1 MGAGQKAWQTRR
13 LNEAREEAH
22 RVRDLIRDRY
32 SNPTKDRI
40 RSWIVAEIRAV
51 QPTLVLDLWGGGLS
65 AEEMTAAGLSVL
77 SVDRA
82 DGFSEHHVSAEQGK
96 SALAFCGQESG
107 YRTGWVPTNGSVSK
121 FARECDAAWWDF
133 MGHLAPDKIRAL
145 KASRHMKMIVVTLM
159 ADRMKGADDWT
170 AETWSVMYE
179 AAIEHYS
186 GLTVKATRKYQRAV
200 GSWVLVFVARRQIDA
215 RARERAR
222 SAVRF
227 ADPEQRAKLKAY
239 QAAYHSKNAERL
251 KASEAARWADPEVRT
266 AQRER
271 ARVWYAKPENKA
283 ALLARQAAKR
293 KEPGEQARQNAMAR
307 VHYATHPEV
316 REKRRA
322 WKQEKMAAEPA
333 YRERIRE
340 QMREWQQ
347 RPEVKARRNELQR
360 ARLARK
366 RAEAG

>member
-22 RVRDLIRDRY
+22 RVRDLVRDRY
-32 SNPTKDRI
+32 SNPTKDRV
-40 RSWIVAEIRAV
+40 RSWIVAEIKASE
-51 QPTLVLDLWGGGLS
+51 PTLVLDLWGGGLS

-170 AETWSVMYE
+170 AETWSVMYR

-186 GLTVKATRKYQRAV
+186 GLTVKATRKYQRTI
-200 GSWVLVFVARRQIDA
+200 GSWVIVFVARRQVDA
-215 RARERAR
+215 RARWRERAR
-222 SAVRF
+222 VRQS
-227 ADPEQRAKLKAY
+227 DPTYRAKQAEYLKAY
-239 QAAYHSKNAERL
+239 RANNLDRAKAAER
-251 KASEAARWADPEVRT
+251 ARWADPEVRT
-266 AQRER
+266 AQRAR
-271 ARVWYAKPENKA
+271 ARAWYANPENKA

-293 KEPGEQARQNAMAR
+293 KEPGEQARQNAMRRA
-307 VHYATHPEV
+307 HYATHPEV
-316 REKRRA
+316 REKRSAWKKAKMATDSAFRERQRELQRA
-322 WKQEKMAAEPA
+322 WQE
-333 YRERIRE
+333 
-340 QMREWQQ
+340 
-347 RPEVKARRNELQR
+347 RPEVKARRNEQ
-360 ARLARK
+360 ARVRKARK